1 MTLSGELRLVMD
13 EAVASLPDT
22 LRAAFVLRDLEGL
35 STKEAAETLGIS
47 QSNLKVR
54 LHRARFLLR
63 ERLAT
68 YFTEQSN
75 RSSSASA

>member
-22 LRAAFVLRDLEGL
+22 LRAAFVLRDLEGM

-47 QSNLKVR
+47 PGNLKVR

-63 ERLAT
+63 EQLAA
-68 YFTEQSN
+68 YFNEQSN
-75 RSSSASA
+75 RSSSPVA